1 MKKKKNYYLIVSSND
16 IHMKNKVNGVTM
28 INHAEVSKIF
38 DSYNIPKEFQKVIV
52 KISLSNNIAKELLT
66 HSVYYVRGSV
76 IKTILS
82 NNSNLMLESVDNV
95 IDTKISVFNIDK
107 VKAFY
112 QSIIDNKLS
121 VNYEKAVKEVYRYHY
136 LNVKNNKSR
145 KLKRNEFFK

>member
-16 IHMKNKVNGVTM
+16 IHMKSKKNGVTI

-38 DSYNIPKEFQKVIV
+38 DSYNIPKEFQRVIV

-66 HSVYYVRGSV
+66 HSVYYVRGSI

-95 IDTKISVFNIDK
+95 IDTKISVFSIDK